1 MAIKKIEPAT
11 EVVEPEAVVSADAE
25 TKETP
30 ETTIEAV
37 VARPVKIQAVFNK
50 MVNPITGATYRISA
64 PTDLYDFNAPD
75 SYFERAQVAAGVL
88 KIVEG

>member
-1 MAIKKIEPAT
+1 MAIKKVEAEAVEAPT
-11 EVVEPEAVVSADAE
+11 EVVEAVVEAI
-25 TKETP
+25 KET
-30 ETTIEAV
+30 EVSTESVT
-37 VARPVKIQAVFNK
+37 ARPVKIQAVFNK

>member
-1 MAIKKIEPAT
+1 MAAKK
-11 EVVEPEAVVSADAE
+11 EVIVDDVVI
-25 TKETP
+25 ETP
-30 ETTIEAV
+30 VEVTTEQVIT
-37 VARPVKIQAVFNK
+37 RPVKLQAVFNK

-75 SYFERAQVAAGVL
+75 SHFERCQVAAGVM